1 VAAELAGGVQLVL
14 GADEFMDRMQRFMMI
29 YRTELAP
36 RFDQVLRV
44 DLRYAS
50 GVAVAFRPAEQVV
63 GLTEK

>member
-1 VAAELAGGVQLVL
+1 ML

-44 DLRYAS
+44 DLRYAG